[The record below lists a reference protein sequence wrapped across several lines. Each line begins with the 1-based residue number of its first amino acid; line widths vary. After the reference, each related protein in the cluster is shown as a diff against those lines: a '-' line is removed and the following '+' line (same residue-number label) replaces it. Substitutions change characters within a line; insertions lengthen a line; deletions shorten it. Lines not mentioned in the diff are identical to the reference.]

1 MLFRQTTRVQRST
14 HLPLEA
20 QSLRSF
26 LRADVAAGRGK
37 ASLARMD
44 FESGTAPAVG
54 PQHSRPDGPDS
65 HRTMFQRHR
74 RDGVRSPAFTL
85 VEMIIAIGLVT
96 VLSLVLGRLLLSG
109 VDAFNYATARK
120 QALRQARIA
129 LSGISRELRQVKDSS
144 SITEATSTSI
154 TFTNVDDEQVTI
166 EFRNG
171 RILRNSVPVARN
183 VTAFQLHFYDQDGN
197 ELSLP
202 INDPSVVRA
211 VKIVLHVSVEGREI
225 ALETEVRPRNL

>member
-1 MLFRQTTRVQRST
+1 
-14 HLPLEA
+14 
-20 QSLRSF
+20 
-26 LRADVAAGRGK
+26 
-37 ASLARMD
+37 
-44 FESGTAPAVG
+44 
-54 PQHSRPDGPDS
+54 
-65 HRTMFQRHR
+65 
-74 RDGVRSPAFTL
+74 
-85 VEMIIAIGLVT
+85 MIIVIGLVT

-129 LSGISRELRQVKDSS
+129 LSSISRELRQVKDSS

-202 INDPSVVRA
+202 ISDPSVVRA